1 MDYSLIVSTHRGL
14 QVVIINVWS
23 RSLSR
28 HLTFKRWQ
36 GTWSS
41 SIHWHALFFNACEII
56 FDRLVLAEVTA
67 EAFLV
72 KVRFKA
78 ENFLCDFL
86 IFSLDPLQFSLS
98 LVKVQ
103 ALCFEFNVRY

>member
-1 MDYSLIVSTHRGL
+1 MFGADPYLGISPSRGGKVPGL
-14 QVVIINVWS
+14 PAYIGM
-23 RSLSR
+23 R
-28 HLTFKRWQ
+28 F
-36 GTWSS
+36 
-41 SIHWHALFFNACEII
+41 FFNACEII

-72 KVRFKA
+72 QIRFKA

-86 IFSLDPLQFSLS
+86 IFSLYPLQFSLS

-103 ALCFEFNVRY
+103 ALCFEFNVRN